1 MESIALTPGQ
11 EMARSLAWSLDPAKW
26 AREALQFRPDPW
38 QEEFLRCNSRQVI
51 LVCSRQSGKS
61 TITAV
66 LACHTAIFQ
75 PGALVLLV
83 SKAAR
88 QSQELFQKCSTFLKS
103 LPNPPDLPTDNLLSC
118 RLANGSRIVSLPGD
132 SSSTIRG
139 YSAPALLVEDEA
151 AFVSDDLYQ
160 AMRPMLATSPRSR
173 IVLMSSPHGRAGHF
187 YMAAVYEEGWHK
199 FKVTADECPRISKE
213 WLAQERAQV
222 GEWWYLQ
229 EFMAVFLD
237 GADDFFS
244 SEAIEA
250 AVTDEL
256 KPLALRFG

>member
-1 MESIALTPGQ
+1 MSTALTPGQ
-11 EMARSLAWSLDPAKW
+11 QMARSMVWALDPVAW
-26 AREALQFRPDPW
+26 AEECLGFIPDDW
-38 QEEFLRCNSRQVI
+38 QKEFLRCNSRQVI

-61 TITAV
+61 TITAL
-66 LACHTAIFQ
+66 LACHTALFQ
-75 PGALVLLV
+75 PGCLILLI

-88 QSQELFQKCSTFLKS
+88 QSQELFQKCSVFLKS
-103 LPNPPDLPTDNLLSC
+103 LPDPPDLPTDNLLSC
-118 RLANGSRIVSLPGD
+118 RLSNGSRIVSLPGD
-132 SSSTIRG
+132 SSSTVRG

-187 YMAAVYEEGWHK
+187 FMAATYGGDEWQR
-199 FKVTADECPRISKE
+199 FTVTADQCPRISKE
-213 WLAQERAQV
+213 WLALERAQV
-222 GEWWYLQ
+222 GEWWFLQ

-250 AVTDEL
+250 AVTAEL